1 MGLLICNLAPGI
13 KFRQDTLNTLKWVAL
28 DLPLALPISYIYF
41 LVSQFARRTWRIA
54 RSSMNAVHTF
64 NLIPIFLELTHFI
77 CCYQT
82 TVPLPNHTLQPC
94 PFNQLREN
102 SPLQLFNPFRP
113 QGRGQDRAV
122 SAGPPWF
129 PCRGHVACH
138 LLEVPEMDINLS
150 PSLNSRVLL

>member
-28 DLPLALPISYIYF
+28 HLPLPSPFLIYS

-64 NLIPIFLELTHFI
+64 NPIPIFLELTHFI

-82 TVPLPNHTLQPC
+82 TVPFPNHTLQPC
-94 PFNQLREN
+94 PFNRLREN

-113 QGRGQDRAV
+113 QDPGQDRAA
-122 SAGPPWF
+122 SADPPWF
-129 PCRGHVACH
+129 RCQGHVACH
-138 LLEVPEMDINLS
+138 PLEVPEMDINLS